1 MYTYMHRSLSFNMIY
16 QNILIIYASSVHLF
30 LNHQFMVISS
40 VKIACVVFP
49 FYFQNTENK
58 WEHDYYLCDF
68 IFCCLLLWLK
78 SVLFCFL
85 LRFTQSIPV
94 YRFHFQRLSFI
105 LEFSIFRNIFLF
117 ALLVMHAYKETSS
130 CWRPRVSLF
139 FIYLFIEFD
148 HR

>member
-1 MYTYMHRSLSFNMIY
+1 M
-16 QNILIIYASSVHLF
+16 
-30 LNHQFMVISS
+30 
-40 VKIACVVFP
+40 
-49 FYFQNTENK
+49 
-58 WEHDYYLCDF
+58 CDF

-139 FIYLFIEFD
+139 FIYLFIYRIWSSINFSCLNLRIIDIFEKGLFRQKQLQKVFQKIDFD
-148 HR
+148 VNFYIYRFYFLIWNIMPMFSWK

>member
-1 MYTYMHRSLSFNMIY
+1 M
-16 QNILIIYASSVHLF
+16 
-30 LNHQFMVISS
+30 
-40 VKIACVVFP
+40 
-49 FYFQNTENK
+49 
-58 WEHDYYLCDF
+58 CDF

-117 ALLVMHAYKETSS
+117 ALLVMHAYKETRS

-139 FIYLFIEFD
+139 FIYLFIYRIWSSINFSCLNLRIIDIFEKGLFRQKQLQKVFQKIDFD
-148 HR
+148 VNFYIYRFYFLIWNIMPMFSWK